1 MLIIKCDVML
11 RPEAFK
17 DMAAE
22 IARQC
27 RGGSLVL
34 PQYCRV
40 VAEVPDGEEIKVV
53 GHRLPEIGEPTTITL
68 DRSQWQR
75 VYSAMQRSM
84 DENRTKA
91 WQWEHVC
98 ADPQIAAEKSNEHR
112 QNAAAAEAILAVIDA
127 ALAAPVLQEATY
139 GGD

>member
-11 RPEAFK
+11 HPEAFK

-27 RGGSLVL
+27 RGGALVL
-34 PQYCRV
+34 PPYCRI
-40 VAEVPDGEEIKVV
+40 VAEVPEVEEIKVL
-53 GHRLPEIGEPTTITL
+53 GQRLPESHEPTAITM
-68 DRSQWQR
+68 DRRQWWR
-75 VYSAMQRSM
+75 VYSAVQRSM

-98 ADPQIAAEKSNEHR
+98 ADPRIAAEKSNEHR

-127 ALAAPVLQEATY
+127 ALDAPVVQEATY